1 MPDPSVIALAALAI
15 GLLALILSG
24 WLVLRLRRTSRRTSA
39 GPATDGIELLAD
51 AERIEAL
58 AGQLSSLA
66 DRLAAAENRGRLAV
80 QRVGVVR
87 FNPFED
93 TGSNQS
99 FVLAMLDA
107 EANGFVLSS
116 LHSRQQTRIYLKPIS
131 AGQSDAPLSDEEVE
145 AIRRASG

>member
-1 MPDPSVIALAALAI
+1 MPDPAAIALAALAVS
-15 GLLALILSG
+15 LLALILSL
-24 WLVLRLRRTSRRTSA
+24 WLILRLRRVGQRTRP
-39 GPATDGIELLAD
+39 GPATDGLELMAD

-58 AGQLSSLA
+58 ATQFSLLV
-66 DRLAAAENRGRLAV
+66 DRLAAAEATGRGAV
-80 QRVGVVR
+80 QRVGIVR

-116 LHSRQQTRIYLKPIS
+116 LHSRQQTRIYLKPIT
-131 AGQSDAPLSDEEVE
+131 AGKSDTALSEEETE
-145 AIRRASG
+145 AIKRAAG